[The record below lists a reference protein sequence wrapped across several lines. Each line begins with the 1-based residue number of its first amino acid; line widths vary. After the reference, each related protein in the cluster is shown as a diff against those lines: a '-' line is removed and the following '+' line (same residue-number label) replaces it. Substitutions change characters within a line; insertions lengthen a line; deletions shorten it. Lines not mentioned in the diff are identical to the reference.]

1 MPEEREPIAI
11 ISDVHANLEA
21 LTAVIDDIRG
31 QGVRTIYNLGDTA
44 GYGPD
49 PIACIE
55 LVDAACAVNL
65 CGNHDYAVLFD
76 AEGFNPIAKKSV
88 DYHRK
93 LLQPLPPG
101 AAGSEDREE
110 ADRCWRWLGDL
121 EPMHE
126 GKGFEAM
133 HGSPR
138 QPITE
143 YILPSDPEMDPLK
156 VADVFSAMNQSV
168 AFVGHTHFPGVLEE
182 NNETFLMLSALSG
195 RYRIDPETRAIV
207 NVGSVGQPRDRNPRS
222 CYVIFDGQTVLY
234 RRVEYDVEKTVAKI
248 LAQPEIHPASGL
260 RLRDG
265 R

>member
-1 MPEEREPIAI
+1 MPEAHEPIAI

-21 LTAVIDDIRG
+21 LTAVIEDIRD
-31 QGVRTIYNLGDTA
+31 QGVRTIYNLGDTV

-49 PIACIE
+49 PAPCID

-93 LLQPLPPG
+93 LLQPTP
-101 AAGSEDREE
+101 ENDDIE
-110 ADRCWRWLGDL
+110 ATRRWQWLADL
-121 EPMHE
+121 EPMNE
-126 GKGFEAM
+126 SPLFEAM
-133 HGSPR
+133 HGSSR

-143 YILPSDPEMDPLK
+143 YVLPSDPEMDPLK
-156 VADVFSAMNQSV
+156 IADIFSAMSQHV
-168 AFVGHTHFPGVLEE
+168 AFVGHTHFPGILEE
-182 NNETFLMLSALSG
+182 NNESFLMLSTISS
-195 RYRIDPETRAIV
+195 RYHVRDSVRAII
-207 NVGSVGQPRDRNPRS
+207 NVGSVGQPRDRNCRS
-222 CYVIFDGQTVLY
+222 CYVIFDGATVTY
-234 RRVEYDVEKTVAKI
+234 RRVEYDVEKTVQKI

>member
-1 MPEEREPIAI
+1 MPEAHEPIAI
-11 ISDVHANLEA
+11 ISDVHGNLEA

-31 QGVRTIYNLGDTA
+31 QGVRVIYNLGDTV

-49 PIACIE
+49 PMECID

-93 LLQPLPPG
+93 LLRPPY
-101 AAGSEDREE
+101 DNDDEE
-110 ADRCWRWLGDL
+110 VTRRWDWLANL

-126 GKGFEAM
+126 DKGFEAM

-143 YILPSDPEMDPLK
+143 YVLPSDPEMDPLK
-156 VADVFSAMNQSV
+156 TADIFSAMSQHI
-168 AFVGHTHFPGVLEE
+168 AFVGHTHFPGILEE
-182 NNETFLMLSALSG
+182 NNESFLMLSTIAS
-195 RYRIDPETRAIV
+195 RYRVNEAVRAIV

-222 CYVIFDGQTVLY
+222 CYVIYDGQMVSY
-234 RRVEYDVEKTVAKI
+234 RRVEYDVEKTVQKI
-248 LAQPEIHPASGL
+248 LSQPEIHPASGL

>member
-1 MPEEREPIAI
+1 MPESHEPLAI
-11 ISDVHANLEA
+11 ISDVHGNLEA
-21 LTAVIDDIRG
+21 LAAVIDDIRG
-31 QGVRTIYNLGDTA
+31 QGVRTIYNLGDTV

-49 PIACIE
+49 PAACID

-88 DYHRK
+88 DFHRK
-93 LLQPLPPG
+93 MLRPG
-101 AAGSEDREE
+101 PDNEDSEAQR
-110 ADRCWRWLGDL
+110 RWAWLANL

-126 GKGFEAM
+126 GGGFEAM

-143 YILPSDPEMDPLK
+143 YVLPSDPEMDPLK
-156 VADVFSAMNQSV
+156 VSDVFSAMSQHL
-168 AFVGHTHFPGVLEE
+168 AFVGHTHFPGILEE
-182 NNETFLMLSALSG
+182 GNESFLMLSSLAS
-195 RYRIDPETRAIV
+195 RYRVTDAVRAIV

-222 CYVIFDGQTVLY
+222 CYVIYDGESVNY
-234 RRVEYDVEKTVAKI
+234 RRVEYDVEKTVQKI
-248 LAQPEIHPASGL
+248 LSMPDIHPASGL

>member
-1 MPEEREPIAI
+1 MPDPIMPVAI

-21 LTAVIDDIRG
+21 LTAVIEDIRG
-31 QGVRTIYNLGDTA
+31 QGIDTIYNLGDTV

-49 PIACIE
+49 PAACID
-55 LVDAACAVNL
+55 LVDAACVVNL

-93 LLQPLPPG
+93 LLQPTPENED
-101 AAGSEDREE
+101 SECVR
-110 ADRCWRWLGDL
+110 RWAWLSNL
-121 EPMHE
+121 EPMLE
-126 GKGFEAM
+126 SKGFEAM
-133 HGSPR
+133 HASPR

-143 YILPSDPEMDPLK
+143 YVLPSDPEMDPLK
-156 VADVFSAMNQSV
+156 VLDVFSAMSQHV

-182 NNETFLMLSALSG
+182 NNESFLILSSLSS
-195 RYRIDPETRAIV
+195 RYRISRTTRAIV
-207 NVGSVGQPRDRNPRS
+207 NVGSVGQPRDRNSRS
-222 CYVIFDGQTVLY
+222 CYVIYDGESVLY
-234 RRVEYDVEKTVAKI
+234 RRVEYDVEKTVQKI

>member
-1 MPEEREPIAI
+1 MPEAHEPIAI
-11 ISDVHANLEA
+11 ISDVHGNLEA

-31 QGVRTIYNLGDTA
+31 QGVRVIYNLGDTV

-49 PIACIE
+49 PVACID

-65 CGNHDYAVLFD
+65 CGNHDYTVLFD

-93 LLQPLPPG
+93 LLRPPY
-101 AAGSEDREE
+101 DNDDEE
-110 ADRCWRWLGDL
+110 VTRRWEWLANL

-126 GKGFEAM
+126 DKGFEAM

-143 YILPSDPEMDPLK
+143 YVLPSDPEMDPLK
-156 VADVFSAMNQSV
+156 TADIFSAMSQHI
-168 AFVGHTHFPGVLEE
+168 AFVGHTHFPGILEE
-182 NNETFLMLSALSG
+182 NNESFLMLSTIAS
-195 RYRIDPETRAIV
+195 RYRVNDAVRAIV

-222 CYVIFDGQTVLY
+222 CYVIYDGQMISY
-234 RRVEYDVEKTVAKI
+234 RRVEYDVEKTVQKI
-248 LAQPEIHPASGL
+248 LSQPEIHPASGL